1 MNEDILAEYRT
12 ALKRLIDGQPTI
24 VPRGTKITRDAVS
37 LEAGR
42 GKGTIKK
49 SRAVFAELIAEIEA
63 AAAKQSDPKREVQE
77 RTTRLKL
84 GMIELRSQLD
94 AALSREMSL
103 VYELF
108 EVKYTLAKI
117 TQSKVVPIR
126 ANKSSVTAQPE
137 IPD

>member
-1 MNEDILAEYRT
+1 MNEDNLTDYRT
-12 ALKRLIDGQPTI
+12 ALNRLIDGQPNI
-24 VPRGTKITRDAVS
+24 VPKGTKITRDAVS

-49 SRAVFAELIAEIEA
+49 SRAVFTDLIAEIAA
-63 AAAKQSDPKREVQE
+63 AAAKQSEPARGTQE

-84 GMIELRSQLD
+84 QVNDLRSQLD

-108 EVKYTLAKI
+108 EAKNTLAKL
-117 TQSKVVPIR
+117 TKSKVVPIR
-126 ANKSSVTAQPE
+126 AEKSTAVARPGGQ
-137 IPD
+137 D